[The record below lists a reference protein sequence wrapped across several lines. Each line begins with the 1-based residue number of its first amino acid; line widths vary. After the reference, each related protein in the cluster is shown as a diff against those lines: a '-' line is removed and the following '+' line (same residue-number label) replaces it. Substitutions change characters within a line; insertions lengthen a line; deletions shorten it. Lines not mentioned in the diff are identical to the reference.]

1 MIAIPA
7 AAART
12 VVALARLAAVQW
24 QIRGAR

>member
-1 MIAIPA
+1 MIAVPA

-12 VVALARLAAVQW
+12 VLVLAQLAAVSW